1 MVEEGVEVEEQQDT
15 QEVPSNPRIGVE
27 VEVIMKNTISGTL
40 HKQLALVE
48 G

>member
-1 MVEEGVEVEEQQDT
+1 MVEEEVEAEEELDT
-15 QEVPSNPRIGVE
+15 PEVPSNPRIGVE
-27 VEVIMKNTISGTL
+27 AEATMKNITSGTL